1 MYHNT
6 DCLDGEHKR
15 TEGEAMKGIW
25 NRLRKKQV
33 ETDTQSA
40 VTATAL
46 AQEEKP
52 SRDESV
58 AQATVIFQH
67 DVAYNRLK
75 HAVQELQGAIKQL
88 EMGLR
93 EIQEGQLQHVAGLD
107 QTLATVEMLS
117 ATTQQVAASAQ
128 ESAGAAQQADT
139 LAEQGW
145 SAVEEAHTQMARIA
159 ATVQRTGDTVI
170 KLGQRAS
177 AITRIVDIIQEI
189 ASQTNL
195 LSLNA
200 AIEAARA
207 GDAGRGFA
215 VVADEVRKLSEQSAA
230 QARQIADVV
239 EEITREIDQVSV
251 HMDESLQ
258 AVAAGNAVVD
268 QAGQALKDIV
278 EAAGQVSEMVAQI
291 SDAASEQAEG
301 SQQIVLV
308 SNSLADLSARVS
320 YSIDKALMDA
330 TQQQAALTQLGML
343 TEQLGDIC
351 ASLPRPQDI
360 TRPKQRFCWQVGSDP
375 ITLDPQL
382 SNDMS
387 TTYILSEV
395 FVGLTRFGPDTSIIP
410 GLAQAWDLSADGRTW
425 TFQLRRGAKF
435 HNGREV
441 KARDIKYS
449 LERVLRPETGSPN
462 TWLVEM
468 IEGAKDVMAGRARDL
483 KGIVIKGDYTVQ
495 ITLEKP
501 YHPFLANLAYTGTSI
516 MPQEVVDSGR
526 HLTNPIG
533 AGPFTLASYEP
544 GKRAVLKA
552 FTDFYGGRPFI
563 DEIEILIQLPN
574 NMSEVEALNT
584 ETIDLLQLNARNIN
598 AIKDHPVYSKRL
610 QRGPV
615 LRTAHIGLNCGK
627 GGPLSNPLVRQA
639 INLAINKQVIV
650 DEIFSGNARIAAGP
664 LPPGCIGYDERLAP
678 YPFDLNAAAAKLR
691 EAGYPNGLPEPLV
704 LHIREGNQAQQKQAN
719 LFKQWLGQIGIQLD
733 IKELP
738 WAEMVTTA
746 AMRRCD
752 MHMLTWIGDT
762 GDPDNFLQ
770 PLFNSSNHGDM
781 GNRTFFSHPEV
792 DRLLEQGQA
801 IRDPEQRKQ
810 HYAKLNRLIAEQAPW
825 VFLCHDDQ
833 LIITQPYVK
842 GFSLHPLGIIRL
854 ENVWLDKS

>member
-1 MYHNT
+1 M
-6 DCLDGEHKR
+6 R
-15 TEGEAMKGIW
+15 SIW
-25 NRLRKKQV
+25 NRLRSNQ
-33 ETDTQSA
+33 EESDTQST
-40 VTATAL
+40 VTVTTPGEKPIS
-46 AQEEKP
+46 QEEIT
-52 SRDESV
+52 
-58 AQATVIFQH
+58 QAVVIFQH
-67 DVAYNRLK
+67 DVAFNRLK
-75 HAVQELQGAIKQL
+75 HAVQELQGAIRQL
-88 EMGLR
+88 ETGLR
-93 EIQEGQLQHVAGLD
+93 EIQEGQMQHLAGLD

-117 ATTQQVAASAQ
+117 ATTQEVAASAE
-128 ESAGAAQQADT
+128 ESASAAQQADA
-139 LAEQGW
+139 LAEQGRH
-145 SAVEEAHTQMARIA
+145 AVEEAHNQMARIA
-159 ATVQRTGDTVI
+159 ATVQKTGDTVV

-177 AITRIVDIIQEI
+177 AINRIVDIIQEI

-207 GDAGRGFA
+207 GEAGRGFA

-230 QARQIADVV
+230 QARQIAAVV
-239 EEITREIDQVSV
+239 DEITREIDQVTA
-251 HMDESLQ
+251 HMEESLQ
-258 AVAAGNAVVD
+258 AVAAGNAVVE
-268 QAGQALKDIV
+268 QAGQALKEIV

-291 SDAASEQAEG
+291 SDAAGEQAQG

-320 YSIDKALMDA
+320 YSIDKAIMDA

-343 TEQLGDIC
+343 TEQLGAIC
-351 ASLPRPQDI
+351 ASLPRPKESS
-360 TRPKQRFCWQVGSDP
+360 RPPQRFCWCVGSDP

-387 TTYILSEV
+387 TTYLLSEV
-395 FVGLTRFGPDTSIIP
+395 FVGLTRFGPDTGVVP

-435 HNGREV
+435 HHGREV
-441 KARDIKYS
+441 KARDVKYS
-449 LERVLRPETGSPN
+449 LERILWPETGSPN

-468 IEGAKDVMAGRARDL
+468 IEGAKDVMAGRTRDL

-516 MPQEVVDSGR
+516 MPQEVVESGR
-526 HLTNPIG
+526 HLTSPIG
-533 AGPFTLASYEP
+533 AGPFTFASYEP
-544 GKRAVLKA
+544 GEKAVLKA

-563 DEIEILIQLPN
+563 DEIQVLMQLPD
-574 NMSEVEALNT
+574 NMTDVEALDNQ
-584 ETIDLLQLNARNIN
+584 TIDLLQLSARNIT
-598 AIKDHPVYSKRL
+598 AIQNHPEYSKRI
-610 QRGPV
+610 QRGSV

-639 INLAINKQVIV
+639 INLAINKQMIV
-650 DEIFSGNARIAAGP
+650 DEIYNGNARIAAGP
-664 LPPGCIGYDERLAP
+664 LPPGCLGYDESQAP
-678 YPFDLNAAAAKLR
+678 YPFDLRAAAAKLR
-691 EAGYPNGLPEPLV
+691 EAGYPNGLPDPLV
-704 LHIREGNQAQQKQAN
+704 LHIRQGNQAQQRQAN
-719 LFKQWLGQIGIQLD
+719 MFKQWLGEIGIRLEVR
-733 IKELP
+733 ELP
-738 WAEMVTTA
+738 WAEMVTTD

-801 IRDPEQRKQ
+801 IRDPEQRRR
-810 HYAKLNRLIAEQAPW
+810 HYAKLNRLIAELAPW

-833 LIITQPYVK
+833 LIITQPHVK
-842 GFSLHPLGIIRL
+842 GFALHPLGIIRL
-854 ENVWLDKS
+854 ENVWLDRT

>member
-1 MYHNT
+1 
-6 DCLDGEHKR
+6 
-15 TEGEAMKGIW
+15 MKSLW
-25 NRLRKKQV
+25 NRLRKQS
-33 ETDTQSA
+33 ETESNTQPIPKEEPTTSQA
-40 VTATAL
+40 AT
-46 AQEEKP
+46 
-52 SRDESV
+52 
-58 AQATVIFQH
+58 QATVIFQH
-67 DVAYNRLK
+67 DVAYKRLK
-75 HAVQELQGAIKQL
+75 HAVGELQDAVKQL
-88 EMGLR
+88 ELGLR
-93 EIQEGQLQHVAGLD
+93 EIQAGQLQHEDGLD

-128 ESAGAAQQADT
+128 ESASVAQQADA
-139 LAEQGW
+139 LAQQGRN
-145 SAVEEAHTQMARIA
+145 AVEEAHNQMARIA

-170 KLGQRAS
+170 QLGQRAT
-177 AITRIVDIIQEI
+177 AITRIVDVIQEI

-230 QARQIADVV
+230 QARQITAVV
-239 EEITREIDQVSV
+239 EEITGEIQQVTT

-268 QAGQALKDIV
+268 QAGQALNDIV

-291 SDAASEQAEG
+291 SDAATEQAEG
-301 SQQIVLV
+301 SQQIVRV
-308 SNSLADLSARVS
+308 ANSLAELAARVS
-320 YSIDKALMDA
+320 YSIDKAIMDA
-330 TQQQAALTQLGML
+330 SQQQAALTQLGML
-343 TEQLGDIC
+343 TEQMGAIC
-351 ASLPRPQDI
+351 ASLPRPKDVI
-360 TRPKQRFCWQVGSDP
+360 RPKQRFCWCVGSDP
-375 ITLDPQL
+375 ITLDPQM

-387 TTYILSEV
+387 TTNLLHEV
-395 FVGLTRFGPDTSIIP
+395 FVGLTRFGPDTSIVP
-410 GLAQAWDLSADGRTW
+410 GLAQAWDLAADGRTW

-441 KARDIKYS
+441 KAHDVKYS

-468 IEGAKDVMAGRARDL
+468 IEGAKEVMEGKSRHVR
-483 KGIVIKGDYTVQ
+483 GIVVKNDYCVQ

-516 MPQEVVDSGR
+516 LPQEVVESGQ
-526 HLTNPIG
+526 HLTHPIG
-533 AGPFTLASYEP
+533 AGPFQFVTYEP
-544 GKRAVLKA
+544 GEKAILKA
-552 FTDFYGGRPFI
+552 FDDFYGGRPFL
-563 DEIEILIQLPN
+563 DEIEVLMALPDG
-574 NMSEVEALNT
+574 MSELEALT
-584 ETIDLLQLNARNIN
+584 SETIDLLQLTARSDLS
-598 AIKDHPVYSKRL
+598 AIQAHPLYGRRL
-610 QRGPV
+610 ERGPV

-627 GGPLSNPLVRQA
+627 GGPLSNPKVRQA

-650 DEIFSGNARIAAGP
+650 DEIYNGNARVAAGP
-664 LPPGCIGYDERLAP
+664 LPPGCTGYDERLAP
-678 YPFDLNAAAAKLR
+678 YPFDLNAAREKLR

-704 LHIREGNQAQQKQAN
+704 LHIRQGNQAQAKQAA
-719 LFKQWLGQIGIQLD
+719 LFQEWLGQIGIRLD

-738 WAEMVTTA
+738 WAEMVSTS

-770 PLFNSSNHGDM
+770 PLFNTSNQGDM
-781 GNRTFFSHPEV
+781 GNRTFFSDPQV

-810 HYAKLNRLIAEQAPW
+810 HYAKLNRLIAELAPW

-833 LIITQPYVK
+833 LLITQPHVK
-842 GFSLHPLGIIRL
+842 GFSLHPLGIVRL
-854 ENVWLDKS
+854 ENVWLDRS